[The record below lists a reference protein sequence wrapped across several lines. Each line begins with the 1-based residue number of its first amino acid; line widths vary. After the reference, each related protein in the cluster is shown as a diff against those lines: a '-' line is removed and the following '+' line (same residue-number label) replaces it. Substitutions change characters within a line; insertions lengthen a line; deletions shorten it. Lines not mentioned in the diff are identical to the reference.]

1 MLWWDDNQKKV
12 FKSEYFLENI
22 FASEFNNIFFTDE
35 DSIPCFRSSGI
46 VKIPKKIP
54 RKISLP
60 VLVNENNF
68 IQQRKLS
75 CPSLK
80 RACELEIINQ
90 TELAEDLRIIAKE
103 TPETLIQPKTEA
115 VKKVR

>member
-1 MLWWDDNQKKV
+1 M
-12 FKSEYFLENI
+12 FI
-22 FASEFNNIFFTDE
+22 NIFFADE
-35 DSIPCFRSSGI
+35 DSVPCFRSSGI
-46 VKIPKKIP
+46 VKIPK

-80 RACELEIINQ
+80 KACELEIINQ
-90 TELAEDLRIIAKE
+90 TEFAEDLRIIAKE
-103 TPETLIQPKTEA
+103 TPETLFQPKTEA